1 MTKKLSTCQ
10 INNLVSIFTV
20 FGVTIVLYFLKIHA
34 QFLIITFTLLI
45 AVSVPTLFAAYNT

>member
-1 MTKKLSTCQ
+1 MSNKQSSK
-10 INNLVSIFTV
+10 IFTL